1 VPSRRK
7 PKELLKL
14 KVLGNII
21 VALFQVL
28 ATTPDDPAE
37 RAEHELG
44 PVRSAQPAKAT
55 FVLACQR
62 RRPAVGCVR
71 AAAGGR
77 SAAPR

>member
-1 VPSRRK
+1 VPGPLSRK

-14 KVLGNII
+14 KVLGSII

-44 PVRSAQPAKAT
+44 PVRSAEIAKAT
-55 FVLACQR
+55 PILYANAIANGPIACAR
-62 RRPAVGCVR
+62 
-71 AAAGGR
+71 
-77 SAAPR
+77 